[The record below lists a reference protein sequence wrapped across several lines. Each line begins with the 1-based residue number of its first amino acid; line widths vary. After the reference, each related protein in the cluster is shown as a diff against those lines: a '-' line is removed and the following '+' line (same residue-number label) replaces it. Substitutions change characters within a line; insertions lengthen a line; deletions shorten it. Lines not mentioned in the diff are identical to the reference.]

1 MFVIYTF
8 WGYVMGEKEFIQNI
22 IKIKKDN
29 KEDYLKILNMIKKLR
44 QIS

>member
-1 MFVIYTF
+1 
-8 WGYVMGEKEFIQNI
+8 MGEKEFIQNM